1 MKSYPRIQY
10 FNQGLFGEDIYAFD
24 KLDGSNIRAEWNP
37 KRGWYK
43 FGTRNNMIDERDL
56 QFGEA
61 VTLFLNKYGDSLP
74 KVFRTN
80 RSYKRIESFVVFA
93 EYVGEQS
100 FAGRHYDGD
109 PKDIILFDVDQY
121 KHGFVTPKN
130 FVEDFGHLHI
140 PDVIY
145 QGPYTMDFVQD
156 IRNNKH
162 NLKEGVIVKGV
173 FKTKNQ
179 KDEVWM
185 VKVKT
190 KEWLRKVKE
199 LHGERALLEELN
211 GDKKLLEL

>member
-43 FGTRNNMIDERDL
+43 FGTRNTMIDERDL

-61 VTLFLNKYGDSLP
+61 ITLFLNKYGDSLP

-80 RSYKRIESFVVFA
+80 KSYKRIESFVVFA

-100 FAGRHYDGD
+100 FAGRHVTSDS
-109 PKDIILFDVDQY
+109 KDIILFDVNQY

-145 QGPYTMDFVQD
+145 KGSYTMDFVQT
-156 IRNNKH
+156 IRDNQH

-173 FKTKNQ
+173 LKTKNQ

-190 KEWLRKVKE
+190 KEWLQKVKE

>member
-43 FGTRNNMIDERDL
+43 FGTRNTMIDEKDL

-61 VTLFLNKYGDSLP
+61 ITLFLNKYGDSLP

-80 RSYKRIESFVVFA
+80 KSYKRIESFVVFA

-100 FAGRHYDGD
+100 FAGRHSSSD
-109 PKDIILFDVDQY
+109 PKDIILFDVNQY

-145 QGPYTMDFVQD
+145 TGPYTMDFVQS
-156 IRNNKH
+156 IRDNKH
-162 NLKEGVIVKGV
+162 NLKEGVIVKGIL
-173 FKTKNQ
+173 KTKNQ

-190 KEWLRKVKE
+190 KEWLQRVKE

-211 GDKKLLEL
+211 GDRRLLV